1 MLKKYLSS
9 SIIVLFQFILLGLV
23 ISICAPLLLKNN
35 YFAQHVN
42 LFLVHYQPTFLIYH
56 GLFYLAFYVAWPRVV
71 TFIAASQSDNP
82 SMIQINKAIQVRLYL
97 LAIFLSIELINFLR

>member
-9 SIIVLFQFILLGLV
+9 SIIVLFQFILLGLL

-35 YFAQHVN
+35 YFAQHMN
-42 LFLVHYQPTFLIYH
+42 LFLIHYQSIFLIGH
-56 GLFYLAFYVAWPRVV
+56 LLFYLVFYVSWPRVV
-71 TFIAASQSDNP
+71 TFIATSQSDTP
-82 SMIQINKAIQVRLYL
+82 STTQINKAIQVRLYL

>member
-97 LAIFLSIELINFLR
+97 LATFLSIELINFLR